1 MYFRECFSFLKKSS
15 IITSKSSNESVV
27 KSSLSS
33 LSDAWCASFA
43 RQRWF
48 FWKEST
54 AGEGLINS
62 PRWNLNLVIA
72 LLFNTMTEITH
83 LSNFIQIL
91 VQNRLLLRDLKGKG
105 SCYSQ
110 PCLVGKLCFC
120 KNTDKFQLYNSL
132 RGNFTIF
139 EVRFAIL
146 SCWVRQK
153 YHVMDENTCFGGQ
166 KSSWK
171 TSRRLKKVKN
181 TDVTTS
187 GQKCWVFLF
196 SPHYIYLFF
205 FLKKP
210 PEEM

>member
-146 SCWVRQK
+146 SCWVREK
-153 YHVMDENTCFGGQ
+153 DHVMDEN
-166 KSSWK
+166 KSSW
-171 TSRRLKKVKN
+171 RRLEVLKRFKTQMSQLPVKN
-181 TDVTTS
+181 VES
-187 GQKCWVFLF
+187 FFSFLF
-196 SPHYIYLFF
+196 TLFF
-205 FLKKP
+205 YSSF
-210 PEEM
+210 